1 MNFAETAIT
10 SVMKYSFVPFI
21 GSLVGGDFAIFTIYL
36 VLLLFFIKKLIKV
49 TFFIRFVVCPL
60 YKGPVVLIAF
70 FHLRFISGRLDILLL
85 TVPQSVVRSL

>member
-10 SVMKYSFVPFI
+10 SVMKYLFVPFI
-21 GSLVGGDFAIFTIYL
+21 GSLVGGDFMIFTIYL
-36 VLLLFFIKKLIKV
+36 VLLFFIKKLIKV